1 MIGTIQANEAIKLIL
16 GVGEPLIGRLLL
28 LDALRMRFRE
38 VRLPRDADCPV
49 CGDHPT
55 IHDLQD
61 YEAFCG
67 MPHTAG
73 AAQGARDESP
83 GFDISPVE
91 LKRALDGG
99 AAPLLLDV
107 REPMEYR
114 INRLPGAVL
123 VPLAQLPDALSQLDQ
138 TRDYV
143 VYCHHGIRSVRAVEF
158 LRAAGLRA
166 RNLAGGITAWIEQ
179 VEPGML
185 RY

>member
-67 MPHTAG
+67 TPHPAG
-73 AAQGARDESP
+73 GTRVPEEAHD
-83 GFDISPVE
+83 FDVSPVE
-91 LKRALDGG
+91 LKAAMDGG
-99 AAPLLLDV
+99 HRPVLLDV
-107 REPMEYR
+107 REPMEFR
-114 INRLPGAVL
+114 INRLPDAVL
-123 VPLAQLPDALSQLDQ
+123 VPLAQLPDAMSRLDQ
-138 TRDYV
+138 TREYV

-166 RNLAGGITAWIEQ
+166 RNLAGGISAWIDQ
-179 VEPGML
+179 VEPTML